1 MNLETALVHEICPIC
16 CAKTNEQIVLN
27 HKLTEKAA
35 AQVKDMHGKA
45 IGFSEPC
52 EKCQEYIAKD
62 FVAIVG
68 IDPSKSN
75 PVNDKVALGNI
86 WRTGQLIWLKKSVA
100 KDIFNWDRPEPFI
113 LAEDEV
119 VHLLIQKAE
128 NVEQS
133 K

>member
-1 MNLETALVHEICPIC
+1 MNLGTALVHEICPIC
-16 CAKTNEQIVLN
+16 CAKTNEQILLN
-27 HKLTEKAA
+27 QKLTEKAA
-35 AQVKDMHGKA
+35 AQIKEMHGKA

-52 EKCQEYIAKD
+52 EKCQTYID
-62 FVAIVG
+62 NGFIAIIG
-68 IDPSKSN
+68 IDLSKSN
-75 PVNDKVALGNI
+75 PMNDKVDLKSI
-86 WRTGQLIWLKKSVA
+86 WRTGQLLWLKKSVA

-113 LAEDEV
+113 LVEDAV

>member
-1 MNLETALVHEICPIC
+1 MNLVTALVHEICPIC
-16 CAKTNEQIVLN
+16 CAKTNEQILLN
-27 HKLTEKAA
+27 QKLTEKAA
-35 AQVKDMHGKA
+35 AQIKEMHGKA

-52 EKCQEYIAKD
+52 EKCKTNIDKG
-62 FVAIVG
+62 FVAIIG

-75 PVNDKVALGNI
+75 PVNYKVGLESI
-86 WRTGQLIWLKKSVA
+86 WRTGQLLWLKKSVA

-113 LAEDEV
+113 LVEEAV

>member
-16 CAKTNEQIVLN
+16 CAETNEQIVLN

-35 AQVKDMHGKA
+35 AQVKAMHGKA

-52 EKCQEYIAKD
+52 EKCQEYIDKD
-62 FVAIVG
+62 FVAIIG

-75 PVNDKVALGNI
+75 LVNDKADLVNI
-86 WRTGQLIWLKKSVA
+86 WRTGELIWLKKSVA

-113 LAEDEV
+113 LVEDEL
-119 VHLLIQKAE
+119 VHLLIQKAI
-128 NVEQS
+128 NV
-133 K
+133 